1 MVDHKWKKSSV
12 AKMMEIR
19 GNDEELRTEIGVRVR
34 VRVRVLRKD
43 RKGIGGDDEGVARVE
58 METWSR

>member
-1 MVDHKWKKSSV
+1 
-12 AKMMEIR
+12 MMEIR

>member
-1 MVDHKWKKSSV
+1 M

-19 GNDEELRTEIGVRVR
+19 GDDEELRMDIG